1 MVKRAI
7 TKSAAAILL
16 WMRFLLRCGCIC
28 PSTDTLKFILE
39 AGTLSGE
46 KSMGHAMFTASLV
59 VALSVQHRQAWL
71 KRISSVNTELEEKDP
86 NLKKKRKKKK
96 QAKNDVICTSSFLF
110 RLGHHCTGYEV

>member
-1 MVKRAI
+1 MVKWAI
-7 TKSAAAILL
+7 TKSAAAISL

-86 NLKKKRKKKK
+86 NLKKRKKKK